1 MSDTSSFR
9 REASALINTDF
20 DGLNAYKIRRDRMKK
35 IEDLEIDINNIKQDM
50 TEIKMLLQKIL
61 NRG

>member
-1 MSDTSSFR
+1 MSDTTTFR

-20 DGLNAYKIRRDRMKK
+20 DGLTAYKTRRDRMKK
-35 IEDLEIDINNIKQDM
+35 IEELETDIDNIKQDM

>member
-1 MSDTSSFR
+1 MSDITTFR
-9 REASALINTDF
+9 REASALINTDL
-20 DGLNAYKIRRDRMKK
+20 DGLNAYKTRRDRMKK
-35 IEDLEIDINNIKQDM
+35 IEELETDIDIIKQDM